1 MENTQQTC
9 TKKCPVLGGFC
20 WKNPTHWFFFL
31 AVLPFTVAGVHMV
44 VNVVNNLVGAVSGK

>member
-9 TKKCPVLGGFC
+9 TKKCPLGGFC